1 MSENVEIPAEVAEKA
16 THAAIDALVDAFIP
30 ALLNVGVTKDQIV
43 AAMREVR
50 GADDNA

>member
-1 MSENVEIPAEVAEKA
+1 MSENIEITADVAEKA
-16 THAAIDALVDAFIP
+16 TNAAVDALVDAFIP

-50 GADDNA
+50 GANDNA